1 MAHTKRRT
9 AAAGSR
15 RIPPGR
21 RGAPARRSAASRR
34 RRLAALVVALL
45 VGSAAAIM
53 VAAGIGP
60 LGEAV
65 RELTLPLRH
74 DDVIRQQAADKDLD
88 PALIAAVIYEESKF
102 RDQTSSA
109 GAEGLMQILPET
121 AQFIARRSGGTAFEL
136 RDLGNP
142 DINIRYGSWYLR
154 YLLDQH
160 AGNVALAVAAYNA
173 GEGNVD
179 SWVRA
184 AGGTESFDPATDIP
198 FPETREYVDDVLERR
213 EEYRDHYADEL
224 GL

>member
-1 MAHTKRRT
+1 MAHSKRRT
-9 AAAGSR
+9 NAAPR
-15 RIPPGR
+15 RRVPPR
-21 RGAPARRSAASRR
+21 RRARVRR
-34 RRLAALVVALL
+34 RRLAALVAALVL
-45 VGSAAAIM
+45 GSGAAVM
-53 VAAGIGP
+53 VAAGVGP
-60 LGEAV
+60 LGDAV

-109 GAEGLMQILPET
+109 GAEGLMQILPNT

-160 AGNVALAVAAYNA
+160 DGDIALAVAAYNA

-179 SWVRA
+179 RWVRA
-184 AGGTESFDPATDIP
+184 AGGADSFDPATDIP
-198 FPETREYVDDVLERR
+198 FPETREYVADVLERR